1 MSDERRASYNAC
13 MASIVVVGSINLDIV
28 TRVETAPRG
37 GETLRGQ
44 SVDYVPGGKGANQA
58 VAAARLG
65 AAVRMV
71 ARVGDDP
78 FGPAMREN
86 LSVNGVD
93 VSAVAAT
100 SGTPTGVAVITV
112 EASGQ
117 NRIIIVAGAN
127 GALTPD
133 DVDAAGDAF
142 AGASYVLLQNEVSPA
157 VTVRAAQRARAAGAK
172 VVWNPAPAPDAVP
185 PGLIG
190 TVDILVPN
198 ESEAE
203 RLSGEP
209 VRDETSALEAA
220 RELRASGF
228 RTVVITLGSA
238 GALWSGADGVF
249 RVPAFPVNVVDTT
262 AAGDTFVAGLAVG
275 LSEGMPP
282 RDAMRFAS
290 ASAALAV
297 TRLGAQAGIP
307 TRAEVEAL
315 LNR

>member
-1 MSDERRASYNAC
+1 

-28 TRVETAPRG
+28 ARVETAPRG
-37 GETLRGQ
+37 GETLKGR

-65 AAVRMV
+65 APVRMV

-86 LSVNGVD
+86 LSSNGVD
-93 VSAVAAT
+93 VSAVAVT
-100 SGTPTGVAVITV
+100 PDTPTGVAVITV

-133 DVDAAGDAF
+133 DVDAAGDVF
-142 AGASYVLLQNEVSPA
+142 AGARYVLLQNEVNPS

-172 VVWNPAPAPDAVP
+172 VVWNPAPAPEAVP

-190 TVDILVPN
+190 IVDVLVPN
-198 ESEAE
+198 ESEAA
-203 RLSGEP
+203 RLAGDA
-209 VRDETSALEAA
+209 VTDEATAIEAA

-228 RTVVITLGSA
+228 RTVVVTLGSA
-238 GALWSGADGVF
+238 GALWSGSDGVF
-249 RVPAFPVNVVDTT
+249 TVPAFPVQAVDTT
-262 AAGDTFVAGLAVG
+262 AAGDTFVAALAVG

-290 ASAALAV
+290 AAGALAV

-307 TRAEVEAL
+307 TRAEVEEL
-315 LNR
+315 LKA